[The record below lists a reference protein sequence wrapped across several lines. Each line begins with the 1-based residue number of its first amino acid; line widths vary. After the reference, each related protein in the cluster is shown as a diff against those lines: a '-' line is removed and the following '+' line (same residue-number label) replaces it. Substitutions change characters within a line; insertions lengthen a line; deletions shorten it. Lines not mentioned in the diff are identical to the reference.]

1 MACLKTGI
9 PAVKEVKLTV
19 VAGARERF
27 IFSESQRVE
36 GAKVLSDFGLN
47 EDSVLAALLIDS
59 KNFCG
64 DGSHFASLSTSDF
77 AGDATRLQR
86 FRPTERR
93 QRRRVNSGYSPLSPI
108 KSSLFSKRR
117 PPSIFS
123 VPAGRIAQAGLF
135 NR

>member
-1 MACLKTGI
+1 MNGLLSPDLKVLNE
-9 PAVKEVKLTV
+9 PKY
-19 VAGARERF
+19 
-27 IFSESQRVE
+27 FSEF
-36 GAKVLSDFGLN
+36 DLN
-47 EDSVLAALLIDS
+47 EHSVLAALLIDS

-93 QRRRVNSGYSPLSPI
+93 QRRRESSGHSRLSPM
-108 KSSLFSKRR
+108 KSSLFAKRL
-117 PPSIFS
+117 PPPIFS